1 MEEKDKLPQIV
12 LQRNDKSIPSHL
24 MSFVKII
31 QNSEKIKCIKQYN
44 EKKFFAENLNPYM
57 CNQGIPE
64 VSLGKA
70 SYLRSH
76 KRKDELYL
84 YTK

>member
-1 MEEKDKLPQIV
+1 MWKKRINCHKLFYKEMTNQF
-12 LQRNDKSIPSHL
+12 HL